1 MLDTLKCVE
10 YLRSYEADGDFSIV
24 DVDLGV
30 GVVSV
35 VDISYD
41 QYVIVG
47 CYIEKMF
54 GVSLT
59 AEQL

>member
-1 MLDTLKCVE
+1 
-10 YLRSYEADGDFSIV
+10 
-24 DVDLGV
+24 
-30 GVVSV
+30 